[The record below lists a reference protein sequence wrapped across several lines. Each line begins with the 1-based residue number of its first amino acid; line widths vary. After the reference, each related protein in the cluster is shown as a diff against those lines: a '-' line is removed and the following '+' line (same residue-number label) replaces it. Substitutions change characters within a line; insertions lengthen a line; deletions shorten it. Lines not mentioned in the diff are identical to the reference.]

1 MGTILLILQ
10 IIGAMPDV
18 IRFLRMLWDYIK
30 QIRDKRERA
39 MARVKFR
46 KMVFRR
52 QNLRK
57 MSAQE
62 NEDLMTEAKAL
73 YHEVQSLLAKE
84 QGL

>member
-39 MARVKFR
+39 VARVKFR

-52 QNLRK
+52 QNLRQ
-57 MSAQE
+57 MTVEQNDS
-62 NEDLMTEAKAL
+62 LMAEAKAL
-73 YHEVQSLLAKE
+73 YHEVQSTLARE

>member
-1 MGTILLILQ
+1 MGTVLLILQ
-10 IIGAMPDV
+10 LIGAIPDV

-39 MARVKFR
+39 IARQKFR
-46 KMVFRR
+46 KLVFRR
-52 QNLRK
+52 QHLRK
-57 MSAQE
+57 MTAEQ
-62 NEDLMTEAKAL
+62 NADLMTEAKAL